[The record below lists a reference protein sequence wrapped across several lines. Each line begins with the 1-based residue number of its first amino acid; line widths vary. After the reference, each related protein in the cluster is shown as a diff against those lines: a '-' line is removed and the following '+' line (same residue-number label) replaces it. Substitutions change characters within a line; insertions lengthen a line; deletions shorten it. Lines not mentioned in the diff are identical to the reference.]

1 LSRNSIESK
10 NKSFFPTLNFT
21 KINVIEL
28 KKNHLNHFKIKIIM
42 KTLKTIFAI
51 LSIAVFTVSCS
62 NDDDNS
68 PKFQTE
74 NPLAAYYT
82 QTGFTTSTNFINSG
96 DYEFGLVFTPTVKG
110 KIKAITLKLP
120 ATNPS
125 LRVTIWDYT
134 TKTVLRSETLNVA
147 TADVEV
153 KKEISELALEKD
165 KKYLIS
171 MNSNDWYK
179 KNKADNSAATYPIVA
194 GNITFNE
201 YRWLSGTAQTF
212 PTTVSS
218 TYNAG
223 DLSFDFQQTE

>member
-1 LSRNSIESK
+1 MRA
-10 NKSFFPTLNFT
+10 F
-21 KINVIEL
+21 
-28 KKNHLNHFKIKIIM
+28 
-42 KTLKTIFAI
+42 KTIFTILLTAALAI
-51 LSIAVFTVSCS
+51 SCS
-62 NDDDNS
+62 SDDKDNT
-68 PKFQTE
+68 PKFETE
-74 NPLAAYYT
+74 NPLAVYYT
-82 QTGFTTSTNFINSG
+82 KTGFTTVTNFINSG

-110 KIKAITLKLP
+110 KMKAITLKLP

-125 LRVTIWDYT
+125 VRVTIWDFA
-134 TKTVLRSETLNVA
+134 TKAVLRSETLNIA

-179 KNKADNSAATYPIVA
+179 KSKADNSNAVYPIVA

-212 PTTVSS
+212 PTTVANS
-218 TYNAG
+218 YNAG

>member
-1 LSRNSIESK
+1 
-10 NKSFFPTLNFT
+10 
-21 KINVIEL
+21 
-28 KKNHLNHFKIKIIM
+28 M
-42 KTLKTIFAI
+42 KTLKTIFTI
-51 LSIAVFTVSCS
+51 MLLSIFISSCS
-62 NDDDNS
+62 SDSDNDNDNK
-68 PKFQTE
+68 PKFETE

-82 QTGFTTSTNFINSG
+82 QTGFSTVTNFIDSG

-120 ATNPS
+120 AISPAV
-125 LRVTIWDYT
+125 RVTIWDYE
-134 TKTVLRSETLNVA
+134 TKAVVRTETLNVA
-147 TADVEV
+147 TADVQV
-153 KKEISELALEKD
+153 SKEISELALEKD

-171 MNSNDWYK
+171 MNGNDWYK
-179 KNKADNSAATYPIVA
+179 KNKADNTAATYPIVA

-212 PTTVSS
+212 PTSVSA

>member
-1 LSRNSIESK
+1 M
-10 NKSFFPTLNFT
+10 NFT

-28 KKNHLNHFKIKIIM
+28 KKNHLTNFKIKIIM
-42 KTLKTIFAI
+42 KTSKTIFAI
-51 LSIAVFTVSCS
+51 LSIALFTISCS
-62 NDDDNS
+62 SDDDNS
-68 PKFQTE
+68 PKFKTE
-74 NPLAAYYT
+74 NPLASYYI
-82 QTGFTTSTNFINSG
+82 QTGFTTSSNFIDSG

-110 KIKAITLKLP
+110 KINAITLKLP
-120 ATNPS
+120 ATNPN
-125 LRVTIWDYT
+125 LRVTIWDYD

-153 KKEISELALEKD
+153 KKVISEMALEKD

-179 KNKADNSAATYPIVA
+179 KSKADNEKATYPVVV
-194 GNITFNE
+194 GNIVINE

-212 PTTVSS
+212 PTTIAT